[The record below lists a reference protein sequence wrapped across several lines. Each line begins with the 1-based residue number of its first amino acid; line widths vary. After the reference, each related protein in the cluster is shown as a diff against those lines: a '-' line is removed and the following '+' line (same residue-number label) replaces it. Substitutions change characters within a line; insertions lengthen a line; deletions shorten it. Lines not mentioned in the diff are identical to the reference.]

1 MVGFK
6 NRYFVMEVFLDPNKG
21 FSLDDPIIITKDNL
35 EEAIQDSIRAHFGDC
50 GLASPLDSFKCEI
63 VTLPFHFTLSVG
75 SITVIYLCGT

>member
-21 FSLDDPIIITKDNL
+21 FSLDDPIIITDNNL
-35 EEAIQDSIRAHFGDC
+35 TEAIRDSIRVNFGDC

-63 VTLPFHFTLSVG
+63 VTLLFHITLSVV
-75 SITVIYLCGT
+75 SITVVCLYGT